1 MKTLTKLTLVAAT
14 VAAFQLLTPTVEAAR
29 PHVTR
34 GEQVFRDFETR
45 ATSGGDKIDRSRKAI
60 SPRQKEFI
68 NSLKQ
73 QGPAP
78 GDRMDRSLQSVPG
91 KAKWL

>member
-14 VAAFQLLTPTVEAAR
+14 VAAFHLLTPTAEAAR
-29 PHVTR
+29 PYVTR
-34 GEQVFRDFETR
+34 GEQVFRDFEKRGT
-45 ATSGGDKIDRSRKAI
+45 AGGDKIDRSLKAI
-60 SPRQKEFI
+60 SPRQKEF
-68 NSLKQ
+68 NDSLKK

-78 GDRMDRSLQSVPG
+78 GDRIDRSLQAVPG